1 MFYNKRHTPLI
12 ILLIICKL
20 QPAQA
25 QNDLPA
31 LKKYGP
37 FGSIIYNNLNDAVRD
52 AKNAYK
58 LDLSDQY
65 IDWNKEAKKL
75 IKLEQLQAFQIG
87 NNNINYLPSEIS
99 SLKNLLF
106 FSSKFNPLNNLPK
119 QIGELDLLI
128 HLELIGT
135 KLYSL
140 PNEFCN
146 LSSLK
151 IFHLQNNL
159 ADTLHLPECI
169 GNLKTLQDII
179 IYNSPMD
186 TLPASV
192 GELQNLKSL
201 VLAKNKLKKLPD
213 EISKLKNLEVLVLD
227 NNELSS
233 LPRNIYE
240 LRKLKVLS
248 LRNNQLTNLND
259 DIVNFK
265 YLAKL
270 DLRGNSFTE
279 EQLEIMRILLP
290 GCNIL
295 YDKKV
300 EEKK

>member
-1 MFYNKRHTPLI
+1 MFYNLKNVILI
-12 ILLIICKL
+12 FILIICKQQL
-20 QPAQA
+20 LLS
-25 QNDLPA
+25 QNDLPP

-37 FGSIIYNNLNDAVRD
+37 YGSPIYTSINDAVRD

-75 IKLEQLQAFQIG
+75 SKLEQLQALQIG
-87 NNNINYLPSEIS
+87 NNSLTYLPAEIG
-99 SLKNLLF
+99 SLKNLIF
-106 FSSKFNPLNNLPK
+106 FSSKFNPLVSLPK
-119 QIGELDLLI
+119 EIGNLELLL

-135 KLYSL
+135 KLDSF
-140 PNEFCN
+140 PDEFTN
-146 LSSLK
+146 LLSLK
-151 IFHLQNNL
+151 VFHLQNNL
-159 ADTLHLPECI
+159 ADTLYLPTNF
-169 GNLKTLQDII
+169 GRLKFMQDII
-179 IYNSPMD
+179 IYNSPLD
-186 TLPASV
+186 TLPASI

-213 EISKLKNLEVLVLD
+213 EICKLKNLEVLVLD
-227 NNELSS
+227 NNELNS

-248 LRNNQLTNLND
+248 LRNNQLTSLND

-265 YLAKL
+265 NLAKL

-279 EQLEIMRILLP
+279 EQLEIIRILLP

-295 YDKKV
+295 YDKA

>member
-1 MFYNKRHTPLI
+1 MYLKVKNTALTLI
-12 ILLIICKL
+12 FIFCNLHLLHS
-20 QPAQA
+20 
-25 QNDLPA
+25 QNDLPP

-37 FGSIIYNNLNDAVRD
+37 YGSQIYTNLNDAVRN

-65 IDWNKEAKKL
+65 IDWNKESKKL
-75 IKLEQLQAFQIG
+75 TKLEQLQVFQIG
-87 NNNINYLPSEIS
+87 NNNINYLPAEIS
-99 SLKNLLF
+99 SLKNLIF
-106 FSSKFNPLNNLPK
+106 FSSKFNPLISLPY
-119 QIGELDLLI
+119 QIGELDLLM

-135 KLYSL
+135 KLESF
-140 PNEFCN
+140 PDEFCN
-146 LSSLK
+146 LLSLK

-159 ADTLHLPECI
+159 ADTLRLPENF
-169 GNLKTLQDII
+169 GRLKSLQDLI

-186 TLPASV
+186 TIPSSI

-201 VLAKNKLKKLPD
+201 VLGKNKLKKLPN
-213 EISKLKNLEVLVLD
+213 EISKLKNLEMLVLD
-227 NNELSS
+227 NNELNT

-248 LRNNQLTNLND
+248 LRNNQLSSLND
-259 DIVNFK
+259 DIVNFR

-279 EQLEIMRILLP
+279 EQLDIMRILLP

-295 YDKKV
+295 YDKS
-300 EEKK
+300 EDKK